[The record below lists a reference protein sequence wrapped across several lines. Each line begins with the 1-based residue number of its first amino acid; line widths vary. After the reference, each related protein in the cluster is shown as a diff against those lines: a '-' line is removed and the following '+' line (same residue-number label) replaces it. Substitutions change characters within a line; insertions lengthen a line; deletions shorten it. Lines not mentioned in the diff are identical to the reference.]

1 MDTLQEQGKPTTSNN
16 WGWCAD
22 WCGGGQSPAR
32 TLKVAISSNF
42 LSSVLFDETVIRKK
56 VTTATKK
63 QLIHIQTSVKK
74 MLHRILFAL
83 NLIAVKALI
92 LNIML

>member
-1 MDTLQEQGKPTTSNN
+1 MKDFDIIGNTELDTLQEQGKPTTSNN

-56 VTTATKK
+56 GDN
-63 QLIHIQTSVKK
+63 SY
-74 MLHRILFAL
+74 
-83 NLIAVKALI
+83 
-92 LNIML
+92 